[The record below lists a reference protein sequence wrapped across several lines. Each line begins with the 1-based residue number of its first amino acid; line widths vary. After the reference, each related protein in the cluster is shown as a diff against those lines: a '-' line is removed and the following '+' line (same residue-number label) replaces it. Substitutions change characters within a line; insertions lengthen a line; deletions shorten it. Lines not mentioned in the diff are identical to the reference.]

1 MAKRKEP
8 LLMALEKGESYT
20 WTIPDGGNLA
30 SMRKAVKHGQTITM
44 APIEDP
50 TEIQVGDMVYVKWH
64 QGYIFHLVGQIQ
76 NDEYLIIN
84 SLGKE
89 NGWVKAEA
97 ILGRVTQVIE
107 PEPRPSVAKML
118 ERLKNAYDRLPQL
131 ATREED
137 GERLKVIVD
146 DLSWYAERIGS
157 KRWYEM
163 PQENIWSFE
172 QNLWRLTKEAEKAA
186 APVANPIHY
195 YIDRGKA
202 CVGLASEIYARF
214 EYNKF

>member
-1 MAKRKEP
+1 MAKGKEP
-8 LLMALEKGESYT
+8 LLQALETGESYT

-30 SMRKAVKHGQTITM
+30 SMRKAVKHGQTITIS
-44 APIEDP
+44 PIEDP

-76 NDEYLIIN
+76 NDQYLIIN

-89 NGWVKAEA
+89 NGWVKADA
-97 ILGRVTQVIE
+97 ILGRVTQIIE

-118 ERLKNAYDRLPQL
+118 ERLMNAYDRLQQL
-131 ATREED
+131 EARKED
-137 GERLKVIVD
+137 SERLRFIID
-146 DLSWYAERIGS
+146 DLSWYAERIGIERCY
-157 KRWYEM
+157 KM

-172 QNLWRLTKEAEKAA
+172 QNLWRLTKEAEKAD
-186 APVANPIHY
+186 APVTNRIHY

-214 EYNKF
+214 EYDK